1 MAVVWGPRE
10 VLADAT
16 LSVGDGSLSLARDP
30 MALTATFQE
39 EEFEQYCARTMAQ
52 LPDLSAA
59 SLRLTA
65 RDDNAWVLKVYRDG
79 GNLAM
84 CAWQMLPDDR
94 ANGISYNGPAASVGS
109 SAKATLGTTLSMI
122 ETNGSHAWMTGIIPD
137 GTETVDVVLSDG
149 STVRAQIGDG
159 VYLAWVPGTG
169 AHAKLVMTTATTI
182 YTVAEGKVSQ
192 RPR

>member
-1 MAVVWGPRE
+1 
-10 VLADAT
+10 
-16 LSVGDGSLSLARDP
+16 

-39 EEFEQYCARTMAQ
+39 EEFEQYCTRTMAQ

-122 ETNGSHAWMTGIIPD
+122 ETDGSHAWMTGIIPD

-159 VYLAWVPGTG
+159 VYLALVPGTG